1 MTGAITETIDA
12 EQILVAAFF
21 LFFAFLIYYLR
32 REDKREGYPLVDISP
47 VGTVSEGFPATPEPK
62 IYTLLDGGTT
72 QMPHDEAPSRMMGQ
86 QLMRF
91 AGAPLVPLG
100 DPLLAEIGP
109 GAYPMRKDEPML
121 NMGTPQVQPLRV
133 ASEWHVPE
141 KETDPRGMI
150 VVDGHY
156 AEVGVVRDLW
166 VDRGIKIL
174 RYLEVELT
182 MPEAEGRRI
191 LLPIF
196 YADVSRRRARVRVRA
211 LMAHQFVLVPGLAS
225 MDQITARE
233 EDRVNAFY
241 AGGQM
246 FSRGLAGGLPL
257 PGEHVAGSVA

>member
-1 MTGAITETIDA
+1 MTDAITRYIDG

-21 LFFAFLIYYLR
+21 IFFAYLVYYLR

-47 VGTVSEGFPATPEPK
+47 AGTVSEGFPGTPEPK

-72 QMPHDEAPSRMMGQ
+72 QMPHDEAPSRMLGQ

-91 AGAPLVPLG
+91 PGAPLVPLG

-121 NMGTPQVQPLRV
+121 SMGTPQVQPLRV
-133 ASEWHVPE
+133 AADWHVS
-141 KETDPRGMI
+141 KGDIDPRGMT

-156 AEVGVVRDLW
+156 TPVGVVRDLW

-182 MPEAEGRRI
+182 LPEAEGRRI

-211 LMAHQFVLVPGLAS
+211 LMAHQFALVPNLAS

-246 FSRGLAGGLPL
+246 FSRGQAGGLPL
-257 PGEHVAGSVA
+257 PGGRAVETLA

>member
-1 MTGAITETIDA
+1 
-12 EQILVAAFF
+12 
-21 LFFAFLIYYLR
+21 
-32 REDKREGYPLVDISP
+32 